1 MFLQHPG
8 TQMVDLFTYPS
19 LFCPSLKEITIVFT
33 HAYLDVEARYDAIFR
48 WKAHRHD
55 GFDFFSPRF
64 RNLGRVNHLLVFAF
78 NGFEIGRYI
87 TADVRDPQ
95 QAILKPCTPYQRP
108 YSQTNQAQQKVANGF
123 SGDDSIIPGEK
134 TLRYTVNEISNLLL
148 EGVLLHLN
156 YLGRK
161 VKEAVKVKRFP
172 NVMLLGL
179 MINSRHEKLT
189 RMLGD

>member
-1 MFLQHPG
+1 MMRFLGRKP
-8 TQMVDLFTYPS
+8 TDTTVL
-19 LFCPSLKEITIVFT
+19 I
-33 HAYLDVEARYDAIFR
+33 
-48 WKAHRHD
+48 
-55 GFDFFSPRF
+55 FSPRF
-64 RNLGRVNHLLVFAF
+64 RNLGRVNNLLVFAF

-95 QAILKPCTPYQRP
+95 QAILKPSTPYQRS
-108 YSQTNQAQQKVANGF
+108 YTQTKQAQQKVANGF
-123 SGDDSIIPGEK
+123 SGDDAIIPGEK
-134 TLRYTVNEISNLLL
+134 TVRYTVNETNLLP

-161 VKEAVKVKRFP
+161 LKEVVKVKSFP